1 MTPDE
6 LESVLHSVYGEE
18 KLPRPLHLL
27 SALRNV
33 KSGTPIPEAAKAVR
47 TTADHLKRLVESRD
61 AVTNLLGEAPPD
73 FAAKVDRVRATIGQ
87 LIIGNLAER
96 VFEDTYRRTVG
107 TTELQLQDDRSGGG
121 DTDYLVLNGQGRRVF
136 RLNIKFHGSQF
147 RNAQGLVGLA
157 PEDCFALATYK
168 IYSALQKQER
178 EHLPYIFVVVGVPN
192 LTGAVVGATIPADIA
207 EIATRIR
214 HASRVQGK
222 RRVEDAIVEAITSRP
237 RDFGLAETL
246 DKFLV
251 QIRSAGWRVISARRA
266 NDLLRTLLFE
276 RVYALRMRGFA
287 MNYRGAEVDMH
298 FSISRD
304 LQPLEEMLGVLRDH
318 GLPGLSVRLERGTL

>member
-6 LESVLHSVYGEE
+6 LESVLRSIYGEE

-27 SALRNV
+27 SALRNA
-33 KSGTPIPEAAKAVR
+33 KSGTPIPNAAKAVR
-47 TTADHLKRLVESRD
+47 TTADHLKRLVESQD
-61 AVTNLLGEAPPD
+61 PVTNLLGEPPPD
-73 FAAKVDRVRATIGQ
+73 FATKADRVRATIGQ

-107 TTELQLQDDRSGGG
+107 TSELQLQDDRSGGG

-147 RNAQGLVGLA
+147 RNAQDLVGLA

-168 IYSALQKQER
+168 IHSALQKQER

-214 HASRVQGK
+214 HATRVQGK
-222 RRVEDAIVEAITSRP
+222 RKVEDAIVEAITSRP
-237 RDFGLAETL
+237 RDFGLSETL
-246 DKFLV
+246 DKFLM
-251 QIRSAGWRVISARRA
+251 QIRNAGWRVISARRA

-304 LQPLEEMLGVLRDH
+304 LQPLEEMLEVLRDH

>member
-1 MTPDE
+1 MTLAQ
-6 LESVLHSVYGEE
+6 LEAVLRKIYGEATPP
-18 KLPRPLHLL
+18 KPLHLL
-27 SALRNV
+27 AAFRSVR
-33 KSGTPIPEAAKAVR
+33 SGTPIAEAARTVR
-47 TTADHLKRLVESRD
+47 TTPDYLKRLIESPD
-61 AVTNLLGEAPPD
+61 AVIHLLGEQPTD
-73 FAAKVDRVRATIGQ
+73 FEAKVAKVRATIGQ

-121 DTDYLVLNGQGRRVF
+121 DTDYLVLNGQARRVF

-147 RNAQGLVGLA
+147 RNAQDLVGLA
-157 PEDCFALATYK
+157 PADCFALATYK
-168 IYSALQKQER
+168 IHSALQKQDR

-192 LTGAVVGATIPADIA
+192 LTGTVVGAAIPPDVA
-207 EIATRIR
+207 EFATLVRYATR
-214 HASRVQGK
+214 VEGK
-222 RRVEDAIVEAITSRP
+222 RRVEDAIVEAITSGLG
-237 RDFGLAETL
+237 DFGLRDTL
-246 DKFLV
+246 NGFLE
-251 QIRSAGWRVISARRA
+251 QIRNAGWRVISARRA

-276 RVYALRMRGFA
+276 RVYALRLRGFA

-304 LQPLEEMLGVLRDH
+304 LQPLDDMLSVLRDH